1 MNACLIILLF
11 VDIITTPCHII
22 KKFLY
27 KTMQEINQIVIRI
40 VSYCISY
47 EIFLFIFL
55 FQNSI
60 NIYNIK
66 QALHSSATEIVEY

>member
-1 MNACLIILLF
+1 MNAFLIILLF

-27 KTMQEINQIVIRI
+27 KTMQAINQIVIGI

-47 EIFLFIFL
+47 EMSIFDDR
-55 FQNSI
+55 
-60 NIYNIK
+60 
-66 QALHSSATEIVEY
+66 